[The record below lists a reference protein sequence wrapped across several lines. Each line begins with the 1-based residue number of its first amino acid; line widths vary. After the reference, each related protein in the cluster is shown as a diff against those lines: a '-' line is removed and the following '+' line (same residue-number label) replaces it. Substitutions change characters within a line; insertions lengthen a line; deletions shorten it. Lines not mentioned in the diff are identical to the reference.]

1 MTKGLLILSLVLTFS
16 LQAQEKTVSGTII
29 DVAGMPL
36 PGATIAIKGTST
48 GVSSDF
54 DGNYSI
60 DVKENDVLT
69 ISFIGF
75 VNQEISVTGKSTINI
90 TLLEDANL
98 LDEVVVVGF
107 GTQKRENVTGA
118 ASFIKMDAIMA
129 DRPIV
134 NSAQALQGVAA
145 GLQVVSTSGAP
156 GATGTSIN
164 IRGMNS
170 INGGSPL
177 ILVDNVPMSLGDVN
191 PRDIESVSVL
201 KDAAASSIYG
211 SRAAFGVVL
220 ITTKKSKRNEA
231 IKFSYSSTVSFSNPS
246 DLPEKAT
253 TKEFV
258 NALKDFGVDSYFAGQ
273 DVDKWSDYL
282 DMYDADPSQLT
293 YLKDPITGTDYPITY
308 DLDDNTYYPL
318 ADSDIIGDFLN
329 NVGYSTIHNFTI
341 SGGSDKISYRLNT
354 GYSYEDGV
362 MVTDRDSYKKFN
374 VNAYIESDLSSK
386 LKSATTIY
394 YRNSERS
401 RPVATFN
408 NAIQQRMYDPTG
420 FFEAPN
426 GDAIPF
432 DSPGNTVRYRT
443 PGTTNN
449 DNLRFFQKLD
459 FTPIKN
465 LTITGEYTFRKSF
478 TNSFSSNNG
487 TIFASTFKFIPNI
500 SPETSFLRS
509 NVNKSSANT
518 VYNALNMYAKYDF
531 AINNHKF
538 NALVGLNKEES
549 VTESIGMKRN
559 GLVDP
564 TLPSF
569 NLAIGED
576 FDMNDSY
583 RDWGVIGY
591 FSRLNYNYKEKY
603 FLEMNG
609 RIDGSSRFA
618 EGDRYI
624 LLPSFSG
631 GWNIAKEDF
640 MESVDFLSML
650 KLRGSWGEI
659 GNQNVTRWN
668 DDRTARVQDYYPS
681 ILGYE
686 DFDAS
691 WVNLG
696 TGQQYLS
703 FSEPGLISGGFTWEK
718 VRTTNIGLD
727 AAFLSNRLSA
737 SVDLYSR
744 ETLGML
750 AAALE
755 LPGVLGTDAPNQ
767 NIADLQTRGWEVE
780 LRWKDEIGN
789 FNYGLNFNLS
799 NNESK
804 ITRFNNEAGLIG
816 NDDDKN
822 SNYFVGGTIGDIWGY
837 VTDGYYTVADF
848 EEGTLDAQLSGAGRT
863 LKDGVVQIEN
873 APTPYPGDIKYSDL
887 NGDGVINSGNAT
899 LEADFDPETGEMIS
913 NTGPGD
919 RKVIGNNNRKY
930 QYGINGYASYKGFDF
945 SFVLS
950 GVGKRDL
957 WRNSDLVFPYPSLFD
972 HIYKHQ
978 LDYWTPDN
986 LNAYYPR
993 VYGDPNGN
1001 VGTNYGRSRRVQ
1013 TKYLSDESYLR
1024 IQNISFGYTFSKE
1037 VLDKINLNNLRVFVS
1052 GDNIHTFDK
1061 LPKGLDPDQG
1071 SNGVYPIMTNY
1082 SVGINLS
1089 F

>member
-408 NAIQQRMYDPTG
+408 NAIQQRMYDPIG

-618 EGDRYI
+618 EGDRYVF
-624 LLPSFSG
+624 LPSFSG